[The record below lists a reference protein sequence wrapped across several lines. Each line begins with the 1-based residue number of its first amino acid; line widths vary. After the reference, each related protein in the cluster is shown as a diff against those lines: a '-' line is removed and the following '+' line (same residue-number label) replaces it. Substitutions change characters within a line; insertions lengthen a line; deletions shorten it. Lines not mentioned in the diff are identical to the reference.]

1 MNAAPTSLASV
12 HPPPYGRA
20 GAVRT
25 VPGRVA
31 RLGGGMP
38 APLLMVGAMLSFQL
52 GAAVATGLF
61 SQVGV
66 PATAFL
72 KNAVGGVLLVAI
84 ARPNLRRP
92 AAELGWLLAFGIELA
107 LMNVA
112 FYEAIQRIPLGV
124 AVTVEF
130 LGPLSVA
137 LLHSR
142 RPRDVLWVILAAA
155 GIAIFAGVPTTGGID
170 AAGLLFAAFA
180 GAGWACYIFTAQRV
194 GRAWEGSQGLAA
206 GMLASAVLLA
216 PLGLGRVGSVSAG
229 SGLTIVA
236 LGVLSAALPF
246 SLEMAALRRLTAR
259 AYGVLASLEPA
270 IATVVGVLALGQH
283 LHATDALATLLV
295 VTASVGAT
303 VEGPA

>member
-1 MNAAPTSLASV
+1 MACIQPSSQLPGIAPAGPV
-12 HPPPYGRA
+12 RA
-20 GAVRT
+20 LSS
-25 VPGRVA
+25 RVA
-31 RLGGGMP
+31 RIGGGAP
-38 APLLMVGAMLSFQL
+38 APFLMVAAMLSFQL

-61 SQVGV
+61 SQVGI

-72 KNAVGGVLLVAI
+72 RNAVGGLLLVAV

-92 AAELGWLLAFGIELA
+92 AAEIAWLGVFGAELA
-107 LMNVA
+107 LMNLV

-137 LLHSR
+137 LLGSR
-142 RPRDVLWVILAAA
+142 RLRDVVWVLLAGA
-155 GIAIFAGVPTTGGID
+155 GIALFAGLPTSGGLS
-170 AAGLLFAAFA
+170 ALGLLFALLA
-180 GAGWACYIFTAQRV
+180 GAAWATYIFTAQRV
-194 GRAWEGSQGLAA
+194 GRAWAGSQGLAA

-216 PLGLGRVGSVSAG
+216 PTGIGRTASVSAS
-229 SGLTIVA
+229 SGLTIAA

-246 SLEMAALRRLTAR
+246 SLEMSALRRLTAR

-270 IATVVGVLALGQH
+270 IATVVGVVALGQS
-283 LHATDALATLLV
+283 LHPSEALATLLV

-303 VEGPA
+303 MERGG

>member
-1 MNAAPTSLASV
+1 VACIQPSSQLPGIAPAGQV
-12 HPPPYGRA
+12 RA
-20 GAVRT
+20 LSS
-25 VPGRVA
+25 RVA
-31 RLGGGMP
+31 RFGGGAP
-38 APLLMVGAMLSFQL
+38 APFLMVAAMLSFQL

-61 SQVGV
+61 SQVGI

-72 KNAVGGVLLVAI
+72 RNVVGGLLLVAV

-92 AAELGWLLAFGIELA
+92 AAEIAWLGVFGAELA
-107 LMNVA
+107 LMNLV

-137 LLHSR
+137 LLGSR
-142 RPRDVLWVILAAA
+142 RLRDVVWVVLAGA
-155 GIAIFAGVPTTGGID
+155 GIALFAGLPTSGGLS
-170 AAGLLFAAFA
+170 ALGLLFALLA
-180 GAGWACYIFTAQRV
+180 GAAWAAYIFTAQRV
-194 GRAWEGSQGLAA
+194 GRAWAGSQGLAA

-216 PLGLGRVGSVSAG
+216 PTGIGGAASVSAT

-246 SLEMAALRRLTAR
+246 SLEMSALRRLTAR

-270 IATVVGVLALGQH
+270 IATVVGVVALGQS
-283 LHATDALATLLV
+283 LHPSEALATLLV

-303 VEGPA
+303 MERGA

>member
-1 MNAAPTSLASV
+1 VACIQPSSQLPGIAPAGQV
-12 HPPPYGRA
+12 RA
-20 GAVRT
+20 LSS
-25 VPGRVA
+25 RVA
-31 RLGGGMP
+31 RFGGGAP
-38 APLLMVGAMLSFQL
+38 APFLMVAAILSFQL

-61 SQVGV
+61 SQVGI

-72 KNAVGGVLLVAI
+72 RNAVGGLLLVAV

-92 AAELGWLLAFGIELA
+92 AAEIAWLGVFGAELA
-107 LMNVA
+107 LMNLV

-137 LLHSR
+137 LLGSR
-142 RPRDVLWVILAAA
+142 RLRDVVWVLLAGA
-155 GIAIFAGVPTTGGID
+155 GIALFAGLPTSGGLS
-170 AAGLLFAAFA
+170 ALGLLFALLA
-180 GAGWACYIFTAQRV
+180 GAAWAAYIFTAQRV
-194 GRAWEGSQGLAA
+194 GRAWAGSQGLAA

-216 PLGLGRVGSVSAG
+216 PTGICRTASVSAS
-229 SGLTIVA
+229 SGLTIAA

-246 SLEMAALRRLTAR
+246 SLEMSALRRLTAR

-270 IATVVGVLALGQH
+270 IATVVGVIALGQS
-283 LHATDALATLLV
+283 LHPSEALATLLV

-303 VEGPA
+303 MERGA